1 MPTGRP
7 SSVKPH
13 GSDAAGCDVML
24 NGNASVQPVLRS
36 EIWPAISSGP
46 SVNVWIPG
54 GDTAIVG
61 TDEEVVRRE
70 DLTDLLVVRAADR
83 GVPELGRHRLAEH
96 DPARPPRA
104 LDDDRVRVGDVAR
117 VDPRAVR
124 SLHAGRGRQ
133 VLEGDRDTVQR
144 PDGLARDERGLGGPR
159 VRTGLACGDDA
170 ERVDA
175 RVQRIDPREERV
187 HDLDGRDLALADERR
202 RVLSRPSGRGPGRSS
217 PSATSRGTRGSG
229 ASRSPSPCGS

>member
-1 MPTGRP
+1 MRRGSAP
-7 SSVKPH
+7 SPRR
-13 GSDAAGCDVML
+13 
-24 NGNASVQPVLRS
+24 RS
-36 EIWPAISSGP
+36 PRRRATWPRARRCAEP
-46 SVNVWIPG
+46 PDEPPG
-54 GDTAIVG
+54 MRSRVPGVDRRAV
-61 TDEEVVRRE
+61 DEVPRG
-70 DLTDLLVVRAADR
+70 R

-159 VRTGLACGDDA
+159 VRTGLARGDDA

-187 HDLDGRDLALADERR
+187 HDLDGRDLAVADERR
-202 RVLSRPSGRGPGRSS
+202 EPCRVLQAEGRGRSS

-229 ASRSPSPCGS
+229 ASQVAIAMRFVRLYIDAISATSQASSTVRPASSRL